1 MARTLARMERDGL
14 VTRRPDTD
22 DKRRSRVLLT
32 RRARAMEQ
40 ELEAQA
46 SEVNAVAVAGVSTK
60 DVRTFMTV
68 LGRIIENLDT
78 DAAAQWTKWRDRR

>member
-22 DKRRSRVLLT
+22 DKRRSRVPLT
-32 RRARAMEQ
+32 CRVRAMEQ

-78 DAAAQWTKWRDRR
+78 DAAARVDQVAG